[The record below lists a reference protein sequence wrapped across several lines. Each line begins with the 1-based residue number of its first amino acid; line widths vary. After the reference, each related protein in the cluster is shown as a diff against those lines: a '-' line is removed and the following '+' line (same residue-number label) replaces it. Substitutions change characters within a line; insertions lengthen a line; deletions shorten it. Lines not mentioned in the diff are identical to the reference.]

1 MIEKKIFSEIKFI
14 LFLII
19 CFIALFLRIYQL
31 NFEDYW
37 LDEQT
42 SFWTADPFLSLNETV
57 KRSFDLEGGTHIT
70 FNLILKKFFLFFSYD
85 PQIGRFLPLIFG
97 FLSIPAL
104 SYLTFQI
111 QKGKSYVFVAFLSS
125 INFYLISYS
134 QEVRPY
140 SLIFLLSI
148 LSIIFF
154 YKVFNNKISLNKKV
168 FYSILYILVSLLGV
182 CIHIFFFIII
192 ISQITYLL
200 LNYFFIK
207 KKIIFN
213 FVCIICVVIFYFL
226 LMFESLLLQLRID
239 DFWITQIEPE
249 FFINYYF
256 SRFFG
261 SKIMGAIYLFV
272 FLVLIF
278 LSKKKIFH
286 FSNKNFFLL
295 ILFLFSYLLP
305 ITYGFLQQPLLTDR
319 YIIFVLVPIFIL
331 ISNLTLCLKNEKIK
345 YFIIFLIIISS
356 LTNNYI
362 EIFERKISKPQ
373 FNKSFEYI
381 ANSNIKNVLI
391 KSPRSLEKII
401 INYAENTKTAKKNNL
416 IFYKLDDKFTKLNK
430 LWMTCYKP
438 INGFDCSPEF
448 NLNTSWTESDKIEY
462 HLIKS
467 TLYAR

>member
-134 QEVRPY
+134 QELRSY
-140 SLIFLLSI
+140 SLTFLLSI

-154 YKVFNNKISLNKKV
+154 YKVFENKISFNEKI

-200 LNYFFIK
+200 LNY
-207 KKIIFN
+207 
-213 FVCIICVVIFYFL
+213 Y
-226 LMFESLLLQLRID
+226 
-239 DFWITQIEPE
+239 
-249 FFINYYF
+249 
-256 SRFFG
+256 
-261 SKIMGAIYLFV
+261 
-272 FLVLIF
+272 
-278 LSKKKIFH
+278 
-286 FSNKNFFLL
+286 
-295 ILFLFSYLLP
+295 
-305 ITYGFLQQPLLTDR
+305 
-319 YIIFVLVPIFIL
+319 
-331 ISNLTLCLKNEKIK
+331 
-345 YFIIFLIIISS
+345 
-356 LTNNYI
+356 
-362 EIFERKISKPQ
+362 
-373 FNKSFEYI
+373 
-381 ANSNIKNVLI
+381 
-391 KSPRSLEKII
+391 
-401 INYAENTKTAKKNNL
+401 
-416 IFYKLDDKFTKLNK
+416 
-430 LWMTCYKP
+430 
-438 INGFDCSPEF
+438 
-448 NLNTSWTESDKIEY
+448 
-462 HLIKS
+462 
-467 TLYAR
+467 